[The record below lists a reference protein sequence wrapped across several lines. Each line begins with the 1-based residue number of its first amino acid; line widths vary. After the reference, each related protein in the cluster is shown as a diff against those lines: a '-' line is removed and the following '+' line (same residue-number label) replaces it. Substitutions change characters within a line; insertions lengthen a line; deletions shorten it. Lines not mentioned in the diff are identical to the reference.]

1 MDKPVLTPTQAEHWN
16 RPLLCIGMP
25 RSGTSMAMGILA
37 ACGLWIGTMRPPTPQ
52 NPKGFYENYR
62 LERRIAEVSLGLVG
76 ADPNGVN
83 PLPKLRAF
91 NDFPSIRNL
100 ADFELRGDGY
110 TGDVPWGFKS
120 TKMTLSWPIWA
131 RAFPK
136 ARWLIVRRPP
146 DQVVN
151 SCLRTPF
158 LRVRSA
164 NPEFWQSSVA
174 VYQQRIDQ
182 LKASGLAYDELCS
195 TDILADDGVPLRP
208 IAEALGLSWNESRVR
223 AFIEPSYWG
232 GSSKQPA
239 NPQ

>member
-1 MDKPVLTPTQAEHWN
+1 MDKPILTQAQTDYWN
-16 RPLLCIGMP
+16 RPLFCIGMP
-25 RSGTSMAMGILA
+25 RSGTSMAMGVLA

-62 LERRIAEVSLGLVG
+62 LERRIAEVCLGLAG

-83 PLPKLRAF
+83 PLPKLSAF
-91 NDFPSIRNL
+91 KNFPSIRTL

-110 TGDVPWGFKS
+110 KGDVPWGFKS

-136 ARWLIVRRPP
+136 ARWLIVRRPA
-146 DQVVN
+146 DQVVS

-164 NPEFWQSSVA
+164 NPKFWQSSVA

-182 LKASGLAYDELCS
+182 LKASGLAYDELWS
-195 TDILADDGVPLRP
+195 TDILTGHGASLRP
-208 IAEALGLSWNESRVR
+208 IADKLGLVWNDERVG

-232 GSSKQPA
+232 GRPKQPA
-239 NPQ
+239 SG